1 MVPIRVAFIGCNVS
15 PLIGGGRP
23 KLLGAAAACRV
34 GSLSGARVAGNSSPP
49 IAGSFAIPEGEENGL
64 QRHDGRAIESS
75 PVRFSW
81 FAIKPADA
89 AVS

>member
-1 MVPIRVAFIGCNVS
+1 MVPIRVAFIGGNVS

-23 KLLGAAAACRV
+23 PKGVAAACD
-34 GSLSGARVAGNSSPP
+34 ARVAFRSTRCREFPAPP
-49 IAGSFAIPEGEENGL
+49 IAGSFAIPEGKKTGL

-89 AVS
+89 AVC